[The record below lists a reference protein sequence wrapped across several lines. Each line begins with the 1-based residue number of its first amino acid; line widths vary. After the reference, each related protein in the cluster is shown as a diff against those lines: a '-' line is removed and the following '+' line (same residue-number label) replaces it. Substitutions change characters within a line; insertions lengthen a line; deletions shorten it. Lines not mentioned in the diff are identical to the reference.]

1 MAAPLVP
8 LRELV
13 TLEQTTA
20 DKSIYHKNLMPVT
33 YVIGDVA
40 GAVESP
46 VYAIFE
52 DEPALREA
60 RHPRVRRRRRAAEN
74 PTTPPAVHRRRSRP

>member
-1 MAAPLVP
+1 VP

-13 TLEQTTA
+13 TIKRTTA

-40 GAVESP
+40 GTVESP
-46 VYAIFE
+46 VYAILKMNS
-52 DEPALREA
+52 ALSALDMRQFGGTSA
-60 RHPRVRRRRRAAEN
+60 KLKILNAHF
-74 PTTPPAVHRRRSRP
+74 AV